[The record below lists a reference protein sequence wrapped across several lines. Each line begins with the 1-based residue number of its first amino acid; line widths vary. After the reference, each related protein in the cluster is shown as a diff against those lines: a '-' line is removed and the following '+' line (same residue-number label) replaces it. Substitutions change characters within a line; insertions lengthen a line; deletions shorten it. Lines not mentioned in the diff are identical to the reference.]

1 MRGKAGTILRVKQ
14 LTAADYDLVRKAEM
28 ERLYP
33 DEPRLNLGYRGP
45 HARALQE
52 ARTARFKLEVAEM
65 QRCRCGLLLPCD
77 DCLPTTA
84 AAFIDRR
91 MYRDATIITKRDM

>member
-1 MRGKAGTILRVKQ
+1 MSRGRKLR
-14 LTAADYDLVRKAEM
+14 AAASDM